1 MFSPFRRLH
10 PVVVFA
16 LAIFAGY
23 LAVFLLAAFAG
34 HDHEQPC
41 HDHDQPCHDRECAV
55 CAWFGNLSIIVPA
68 ALVLQLCLLYSR
80 QVFSSIRTPRSS
92 LLLPDGRAP
101 PVS

>member
-1 MFSPFRRLH
+1 MFLPFRRIH
-10 PVVVFA
+10 PVFVFA

-41 HDHDQPCHDRECAV
+41 RDHDQQCHDHECAV
-55 CAWFGNLSIIVPA
+55 CAWFGNLSIILPA
-68 ALVLQLCLLYSR
+68 VMVLQLCFLYFR
-80 QVFSSIRTPRSS
+80 QGFFSFRSPRTS